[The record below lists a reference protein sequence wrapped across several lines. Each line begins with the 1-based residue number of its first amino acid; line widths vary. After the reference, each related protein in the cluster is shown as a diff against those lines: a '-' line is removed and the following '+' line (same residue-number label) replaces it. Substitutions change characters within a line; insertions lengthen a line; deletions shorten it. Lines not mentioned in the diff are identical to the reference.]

1 MLIFAFAGGPDYVDL
16 WPAAGGGWAM
26 WNFTGPMEIIDSD
39 RADVE
44 YENWHGHR
52 VDRKMLTLA
61 QGRKAGLSLTA
72 VAVSGA
78 KDLFQSR
85 YR

>member
-1 MLIFAFAGGPDYVDL
+1 MRDYVDL
-16 WPAAGGGWAM
+16 WPAAGWGLAM
-26 WNFTGPMEIIDSD
+26 WDSTGPMGIVDSD

-44 YENWHGHR
+44 YENWHGYKVAR
-52 VDRKMLTLA
+52 EMLTLA
-61 QGRKAGLSLTA
+61 QGWKVGLSLTA

-78 KDLFQSR
+78 KDPFQAR